1 MMNIREFMNYKKQ
14 AGVSLV
20 ELMVAVTISLLVLIA
35 LSAVFLSTTQSRN
48 EMQKST
54 QQQESGRYASELI
67 ADNVKMA
74 GYLAE
79 FDATPLTTPAVLPD
93 PCAKTGADLLAALPM
108 HVQGINDISGAL
120 ECTPDVKSGTDVLVV
135 RRAATCAVGEA
146 GCDGFLAGAYH
157 FQASLCT
164 PNDGS
169 GAELAHAVNND
180 ADYATYYFAFSNT
193 EADFTRRKTSCGATD
208 FAAVY
213 RYLVHVYFVANNNQ
227 SGDGIPTLKR
237 AELGAGAFT
246 VVPLVDGIENMQIQ
260 YGVDSNNDGIP
271 NTYTSSPASTADWR
285 NTMAVS
291 VHLLARNTTST
302 QGYSDKNIYTLGDKV
317 VAATNDSYKRHVYST
332 TTQIVNPSWRR
343 Q

>member
-193 EADFTRRKTSCGATD
+193 EADFTRRKTNCGATD